1 MAETKE
7 HPPFSSGL
15 HETDVACTNS
25 QEVEYA
31 LSHQELKGMT
41 MERKSIHI
49 LLIEDEEAH
58 AELILGALKSR
69 ADQVQVTVVATL
81 QKALAS
87 IAASTPDLAIVDIHL
102 LDGNGLDILP
112 ADKNDV
118 VFPVV
123 VLTASGDEQAA
134 VEAMKRGALDYV
146 VKSRDTLADVPHIV
160 GRALREWN
168 SIKER
173 KLAERALL
181 NAHDELE
188 TRVRRRTEELAAA
201 NDQLRKEIAERTRAE
216 EAQRESEQRFRLAF
230 ESGPLGMA
238 IFSVDRKLLHVNNAL
253 CQMLGYTREELIGKP
268 CNDLIHPDDREATS
282 IRARQIRSGEISGYT
297 TEIRHLSKAG
307 QPIWTRGSVG
317 SMRNQDGKM
326 KFGLAMIEN
335 ISEHKLT
342 QERAEKLR
350 VDLAHLGRVHTMGE
364 MASGIAHE
372 LNQPLGVIV
381 MRAEVAAQRV
391 RLGINASQEK
401 LLDALE
407 DVANEAH
414 RAGQIIRRMRDF
426 VKKAEPHRSTID
438 LAEVISEVLA
448 LVQSDLRHAEIPVAT
463 SVDPSLPTL
472 LADKIQVQ
480 QVLLNLIRNAME
492 AMDHTAIGP
501 HRLTLRASAD
511 KETLEVAVSDT
522 GCGIP
527 DGHLDD
533 LFGTFYSTKPAGMG
547 VGLAISR
554 SIIEGHGGRIW
565 ARQNAD
571 RGATFTF
578 TLPIAKKD

>member
-1 MAETKE
+1 
-7 HPPFSSGL
+7 
-15 HETDVACTNS
+15 
-25 QEVEYA
+25 
-31 LSHQELKGMT
+31 
-41 MERKSIHI
+41 
-49 LLIEDEEAH
+49 
-58 AELILGALKSR
+58 
-69 ADQVQVTVVATL
+69 
-81 QKALAS
+81 
-87 IAASTPDLAIVDIHL
+87 
-102 LDGNGLDILP
+102 
-112 ADKNDV
+112 
-118 VFPVV
+118 
-123 VLTASGDEQAA
+123 
-134 VEAMKRGALDYV
+134 
-146 VKSRDTLADVPHIV
+146 
-160 GRALREWN
+160 
-168 SIKER
+168 
-173 KLAERALL
+173 
-181 NAHDELE
+181 
-188 TRVRRRTEELAAA
+188 
-201 NDQLRKEIAERTRAE
+201 
-216 EAQRESEQRFRLAF
+216 
-230 ESGPLGMA
+230 
-238 IFSVDRKLLHVNNAL
+238 
-253 CQMLGYTREELIGKP
+253 
-268 CNDLIHPDDREATS
+268 
-282 IRARQIRSGEISGYT
+282 
-297 TEIRHLSKAG
+297 
-307 QPIWTRGSVG
+307 
-317 SMRNQDGKM
+317 
-326 KFGLAMIEN
+326 
-335 ISEHKLT
+335 
-342 QERAEKLR
+342 
-350 VDLAHLGRVHTMGE
+350 
-364 MASGIAHE
+364 
-372 LNQPLGVIV
+372 

-448 LVQSDLRHAEIPVAT
+448 LVQSDLRHAEIPVDAR
-463 SVDPSLPTL
+463 VDPSLPTL

-547 VGLAISR
+547 MGLAISR

-565 ARQNAD
+565 ATQNAD